1 MSAARLL
8 EIKKMTSA
16 ATAEKVFI
24 TAFLDLKTYKKFC
37 DQIAWETDVWIAE
50 NPDHMIHLNGDR
62 FMGPRTTAT

>member
-1 MSAARLL
+1 M
-8 EIKKMTSA
+8 
-16 ATAEKVFI
+16 FI

-62 FMGPRTTAT
+62 FMGPHTTAT